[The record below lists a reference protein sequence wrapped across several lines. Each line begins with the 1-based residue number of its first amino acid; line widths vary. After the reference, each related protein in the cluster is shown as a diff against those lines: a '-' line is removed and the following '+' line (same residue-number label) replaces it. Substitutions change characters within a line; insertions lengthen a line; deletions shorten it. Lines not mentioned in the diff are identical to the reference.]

1 MATAIPLWRGV
12 VLAASVVAS
21 VSAFAGQA
29 SGAAGPT
36 GKSIFKY
43 KDLCANT
50 IRRIEAQGRFPTG
63 LMQAIALV
71 ESGRSDATTGA
82 KFAWPW
88 TVHAEGRGRYFASK
102 AAAVS
107 AVRKLQAKGV
117 SNIDVGCMQVNLY
130 YHGDQFDSIEAALDP
145 VRNAVYAA
153 RFLKRLYDAKGSWNK
168 AVALYHSS
176 TPKLNRPY
184 RAKVY
189 RAWREHTGDQQ
200 VAHATDRPAPTS
212 PRQFLHKS
220 PRPNRHLLPR
230 SRRLQAAQRSA
241 GPTLARARGAADL
254 TSSDARTQPR
264 KNLLRRLRPASGPR
278 FRRTAKTQG
287 LARGQT
293 NPMRLNRPKTLRLYR
308 QLGAAPKTYRHQ
320 LTAARDGL
328 R

>member
-1 MATAIPLWRGV
+1 MATATPLWRGV
-12 VLAASVVAS
+12 ILAASVVAS
-21 VSAFAGQA
+21 LSAFAGQA
-29 SGAAGPT
+29 SGAAGPA
-36 GKSIFKY
+36 GKSLFKY

-50 IRRIEAQGRFPTG
+50 IRRIEAQGRFPPG

-71 ESGRSDATTGA
+71 ESGRSDAATGA

-102 AAAVS
+102 AAAVK
-107 AVRKLQAKGV
+107 AVRKLQARGV

-145 VRNAVYAA
+145 AQNAAYAA
-153 RFLKRLYDAKGSWNK
+153 RFLQRLYGDKGSWNK

-189 RAWREHTGDQQ
+189 RAWREHADGQQ
-200 VAHATDRPAPTS
+200 VAHATDRPARVS
-212 PRQFLHKS
+212 PRQHLHKT
-220 PRPNRHLLPR
+220 PRPNSHLLPR
-230 SRRLQAAQRSA
+230 SRRLQAARRST
-241 GPTLARARGAADL
+241 GPILASAQAATNLTSGDARA
-254 TSSDARTQPR
+254 QPR
-264 KNLLRRLRPASGPR
+264 RNLLQRLRPARGPR
-278 FRRTAKTQG
+278 FQKTAQAQR

-293 NPMRLNRPKTLRLYR
+293 NPMSLNRPKTLRLYR
-308 QLGAAPKTYRHQ
+308 QLGAAPKTYRSQ
-320 LTAARDGL
+320 LTAVRDGL